1 MSSSLIL
8 STQKLRETSYLA
20 EKNTDKDF
28 INWLKKRKF
37 GVSGIE
43 FFLKERSQN
52 IDNLI
57 LSTWKASNLFEKK
70 DISLFAVGGYGREE
84 LHPYSDIDLLIL
96 YKRKLDK
103 KRSGQIECFISG
115 LWDLDLN
122 LGHSVRSELEE
133 QEIISSDLQAFT
145 NLLESRFLFG
155 DEIMKSLPNKLTE
168 KKSLWKREKF
178 LLDKIEEQEQR
189 HNKFDNTE
197 FNLEPNIK
205 SSPGGL
211 RDIHVINWLM
221 LNYSRKNHQLKNLDE
236 ILTSTEKK
244 ELNNSKLWLWTLRYI
259 LHKEAGRE
267 EDRLLLN
274 FQVAISKK
282 LFPNIKNNNAAAEK
296 LMHRYFRSALNIS
309 EINSTTIQRFKE
321 TLVMPKKSKVK
332 LKDKNF
338 KVKNNLIQLKD
349 LGGFKKNPSLM
360 LEVFVKLCE
369 NPRIDGIYSE
379 TLKKL
384 KENRDLIDSSF
395 RKKKRNIDL
404 FMKLIRSE
412 RLMVTQ
418 LEQMKQLGI
427 LGRYLPEFGRVT
439 GQMQYDL
446 FHIYTVDAHTL
457 QVLRNMRR
465 LLLGTSKETYP
476 FASTLIRK
484 LPKLEILYIAG
495 LFHDL
500 GKGRGKDHSGLG
512 TKMVKRFC
520 DRHGLKKKDSAL
532 IQWLVANHLK
542 MSITSQ
548 KEDLTNPKVIN
559 SFTEIVDK
567 EEKLNYLYCLT
578 VSDISATNP
587 DLWNFW
593 NESLLNDLYFKA
605 QNTISSKEE
614 FTKLSKA
621 GVEKLLISIPKNQ
634 QIRAKGLWKNF
645 YPSYFESHSPELII
659 DHCLIISK
667 RKTDSVAKFLAK
679 NNSFKTDS
687 LMVYT
692 KDRINVLGTI
702 VGELDSQNINVLD
715 ARLYGTKDGYCL
727 DHIIVS
733 DQKGNPLKMGK
744 DKIKYIELN
753 IINSLEKEKLIPKLV
768 KKKMP
773 RHFLTLKRDTQI
785 EISHDMIN
793 RWTQLDIKTADRP
806 GLLSSICNVFAQHNA
821 FIKKARISTYG
832 ERAEDRFCI
841 SSLEETPFLKKRE
854 LDKLVSA
861 LKESLDVKHP
871 E

>member
-1 MSSSLIL
+1 MSSNLTL
-8 STQKLRETSYLA
+8 STQKLRETSHIIR
-20 EKNTDKDF
+20 KNTDKKF
-28 INWLKKRKF
+28 ISWLKKRKSGF
-37 GVSGIE
+37 SGIE
-43 FFLKERSQN
+43 LFLRERSQN

-96 YKRKLDK
+96 YKGKLDK
-103 KRSGQIECFISG
+103 KRSGQIESFISG

-133 QEIISSDLQAFT
+133 EEIIFSDLQAFT

-155 DEIMKSLPNKLTE
+155 DEIMKSLPNRLTE
-168 KKSLWKREKF
+168 KKSLWKRGKF
-178 LLDKIEEQEQR
+178 LIDKIEEQEQR

-221 LNYSRKNHQLKNLDE
+221 LNYSRKNHQLKNLDK

-244 ELNNSKLWLWTLRYI
+244 ELNKSKLCLWTLRYI

-282 LFPNIKNNNAAAEK
+282 LFPNIKNNNTAAEK

-309 EINSTTIQRFKE
+309 EINSTTVQRFKE
-321 TLVMPKKSKVK
+321 TLVMPIKSKVK

-338 KVKNNLIQLKD
+338 EVKNNLIQLKD
-349 LGGFKKNPSLM
+349 LSGFKKNPSLM
-360 LEVFVKLCE
+360 LEVFIKLCE

-384 KENRDLIDSSF
+384 KENRNLIDSSF

-418 LEQMKQLGI
+418 LEQMKHLGI

-465 LLLGTSKETYP
+465 LLLGTSKQIYP
-476 FASTLIRK
+476 FASELIRK

-495 LFHDL
+495 LFHDI
-500 GKGRGKDHSGLG
+500 GKGRGKDHSDLG
-512 TKMVKRFC
+512 KKMVKRFC
-520 DRHGLKKKDSAL
+520 DRHGIKKKDSTL

-559 SFTEIVDK
+559 SFTEIVEN

-587 DLWNFW
+587 NLWNFW
-593 NESLLNDLYFKA
+593 NESLLNDLYFKTL
-605 QNTISSKEE
+605 NTIGSKEE
-614 FTKLSKA
+614 FNKFSKK
-621 GVEKLLISIPKNQ
+621 GVEKLLISIPEKQ
-634 QIRAKGLWKNF
+634 RIIVKGLCKNF
-645 YPSYFESHSPELII
+645 YPSYFESHSAELII
-659 DHCLIISK
+659 NHCLIISK
-667 RKTDSVAKFLAK
+667 RKTDSVAKFFSK
-679 NNSFKTDS
+679 NNSFNTDS
-687 LMVYT
+687 LMIYT

-702 VGELDSQNINVLD
+702 VGELDSHNINVLD

-727 DHIIVS
+727 DHVIVS
-733 DQKGNPLKMGK
+733 DQKGNPLKMDK
-744 DKIKYIELN
+744 DKIKYIELK
-753 IINSLEKEKLIPKLV
+753 IIKSLEKENLIPKV
-768 KKKMP
+768 VNKKMP
-773 RHFLTLKRDTQI
+773 RYFQALKKDTQI
-785 EISHDMIN
+785 EISHDMVN

-806 GLLSSICNVFAQHNA
+806 GLLSSICSVFAKHNA
-821 FIKKARISTYG
+821 SIKKAGISTYG

-841 SSLEETPFLKKRE
+841 SSLEETPFLKERE

-861 LKESLDVKHP
+861 LKEALDVKTT
-871 E
+871 

>member
-1 MSSSLIL
+1 MSSNLIL
-8 STQKLRETSYLA
+8 STQKLRETSYLVG
-20 EKNTDKDF
+20 KNTDKEF
-28 INWLKKRKF
+28 ISWLKKRKS

-43 FFLKERSQN
+43 FFLRERSQN

-57 LSTWKASNLFEKK
+57 LSTWKASNLFEKN

-96 YKRKLDK
+96 YKGKLDK
-103 KRSGQIECFISG
+103 KRSGQIESFISG
-115 LWDLDLN
+115 LWDLELN

-168 KKSLWKREKF
+168 KKSLWKRENF
-178 LLDKIEEQEQR
+178 LINKIEEQEQR

-221 LNYSRKNHQLKNLDE
+221 LNYSRKNHQLKNLDK
-236 ILTSTEKK
+236 ILTSTEQK
-244 ELNNSKLWLWTLRYI
+244 ELNKSKLWLWTLRYI

-282 LFPNIKNNNAAAEK
+282 LFPNIKNNNSAAEK
-296 LMHRYFRSALNIS
+296 LMHRYFRSAQNIS
-309 EINSTTIQRFKE
+309 EINSTTVQRFKE
-321 TLVMPKKSKVK
+321 TLVTPKKSKIA

-349 LGGFKKNPSLM
+349 LGSFEKNPSLM
-360 LEVFVKLCE
+360 LEIFVKLCE

-384 KENRDLIDSSF
+384 KENRYLIDSSF

-404 FMKLIRSE
+404 FMRLIRSK

-465 LLLGTSKETYP
+465 LLLGTSKEIYP
-476 FASTLIRK
+476 FASELIRK

-495 LFHDL
+495 LFHDI
-500 GKGRGKDHSGLG
+500 GKGRGKDHSSLG

-559 SFTEIVDK
+559 SFTTIVEN

-587 DLWNFW
+587 NLWNFW

-605 QNTISSKEE
+605 LNIISTKEE
-614 FTKLSKA
+614 FTKLSKT
-621 GVEKLLISIPKNQ
+621 GVEKLLISIPKKQ
-634 QIRAKGLWKNF
+634 QIRVKGLWKNF

-667 RKTDSVAKFLAK
+667 RKTDSVAKFLSK
-679 NNSFKTDS
+679 NNSLETDS

-692 KDRINVLGTI
+692 TDRINVLGAI

-744 DKIKYIELN
+744 DKIKAIELS

-806 GLLSSICNVFAQHNA
+806 GLLSSICNVFAKHNA

-841 SSLEETPFLKKRE
+841 SSLEETPFLKTRE

-861 LKESLDVKHP
+861 LKESLDVKTT
-871 E
+871 